1 MLDVRKLAAV
11 DIAFLGPGLILAE
24 FSIGVL
30 GSLTLGVFILFR
42 SHSVRGIVLGAY
54 LLCIG
59 VNYVP
64 LLLHAISL
72 VRRNS
77 ARHEIADELTQKH
90 RMFRKYRRQSVLLLV
105 PLVVPTLAQ
114 RFHGNVPPEPSVA
127 AGSETLVQRHPVLA
141 YFALTYTISW
151 LGALLIAAP
160 ALIRGEHVS
169 NVSGLL
175 MFPVM
180 LLGPS
185 IGGFVLT
192 RIVNGR
198 SGAYD
203 LLSRMHRLRA
213 PRHWYAAL
221 LIPPCLVFVVLLF
234 MKVFVSMDFAPNT
247 FLIALGFGIPAGFLE
262 EIGWTGYAF
271 PQMCRDKSALAASIL
286 LGVLWGLWHI
296 PVIDFLGTATPHGK
310 YLPAYF
316 LAFAGAMTAMRV
328 LISWM
333 YTNTGSVLLT
343 QFMHATSTG
352 SLVFFSLPR
361 QTLHKKQ
368 RGMRH
373 TPWCCGSWLLSLW

>member
-160 ALIRGEHVS
+160 ALIRGEHVECERPAD
-169 NVSGLL
+169 VSGHASRPKHWRVCPDAHSEWKKRCLR
-175 MFPVM
+175 PII
-180 LLGPS
+180 PDAS
-185 IGGFVLT
+185 T
-192 RIVNGR
+192 
-198 SGAYD
+198 SG
-203 LLSRMHRLRA
+203 S
-213 PRHWYAAL
+213 AAL
-221 LIPPCLVFVVLLF
+221 VRCATHSTMPCFRRSPLHESVCLDGFCPQHFSDRPWLWYSRR
-234 MKVFVSMDFAPNT
+234 VS
-247 FLIALGFGIPAGFLE
+247 
-262 EIGWTGYAF
+262 
-271 PQMCRDKSALAASIL
+271 
-286 LGVLWGLWHI
+286 
-296 PVIDFLGTATPHGK
+296 
-310 YLPAYF
+310 
-316 LAFAGAMTAMRV
+316 
-328 LISWM
+328 
-333 YTNTGSVLLT
+333 
-343 QFMHATSTG
+343 
-352 SLVFFSLPR
+352 
-361 QTLHKKQ
+361 
-368 RGMRH
+368 
-373 TPWCCGSWLLSLW
+373 